1 MEQSLICYFYT
12 KTMSHIT
19 HIFINFII
27 HIIYYSKMLNYPT
40 AGQNSSNMEKTGLNI
55 IVSYSVFFFLR

>member
-19 HIFINFII
+19 HNFINFII
-27 HIIYYSKMLNYPT
+27 HIIYYSKNLKIIPQL
-40 AGQNSSNMEKTGLNI
+40 GKTLPI
-55 IVSYSVFFFLR
+55 WKKLD